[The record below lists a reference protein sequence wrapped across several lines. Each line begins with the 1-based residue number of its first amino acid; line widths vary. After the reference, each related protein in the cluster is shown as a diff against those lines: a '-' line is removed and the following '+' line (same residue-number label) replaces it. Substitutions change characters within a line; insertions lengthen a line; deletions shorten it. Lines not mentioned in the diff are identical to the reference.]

1 MARQLAAIAGSLAAL
16 LGKDADGDVPSPP
29 LGSKSA
35 SSFSANDWQRIARA
49 GLRGGADDALETA
62 GSIAGSALGPLG
74 SLGGG
79 LLARELGS
87 LFGLHAHRQP
97 RGESAAQPVYVVMP
111 GVSELL
117 SELVNVTRAAQLR
130 GAGHGIDDLTS
141 QLAVAN
147 KRAGLIPEVM

>member
-1 MARQLAAIAGSLAAL
+1 VAGSLAEM
-16 LGKDADGDVPSPP
+16 LGASEDGGWQPPP
-29 LGSKSA
+29 LGEKST
-35 SSFSANDWQRIARA
+35 SGFSTDQWQRIARS

-87 LFGLHAHRQP
+87 LLGLHAHRQP
-97 RGESAAQPVYVVMP
+97 RGESPAQPVYVVMP

-117 SELVNVTRAAQLR
+117 SELVNITRAAQLR
-130 GAGHGIDDLTS
+130 SAGGGLDDLTG

-147 KRAGLIPEVM
+147 RRAGLIPEVM